1 LICDWGMHFI
11 FIIILIFHFKHTKAY
26 CFGKKIALLLSSC
39 NY

>member
-26 CFGKKIALLLSSC
+26 CFWEKNSFVIILM
-39 NY
+39 